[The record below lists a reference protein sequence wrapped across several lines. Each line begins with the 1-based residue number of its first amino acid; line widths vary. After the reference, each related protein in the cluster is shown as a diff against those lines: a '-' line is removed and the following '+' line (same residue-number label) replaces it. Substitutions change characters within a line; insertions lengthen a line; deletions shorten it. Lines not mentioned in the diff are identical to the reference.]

1 MCPDEESLGDMG
13 IPELTEVLGE
23 EDSVD
28 FLALE
33 LCNMG
38 GIEIAYEWRP
48 AFGRFG
54 ADVLVAIPNAGPP
67 LDWDRAF
74 ARIRSPGHAP
84 MSIGSNGSN
93 GSNGSAEPALDPAA
107 MTAADFGRLVVEE
120 GRHGRE
126 IAAGDRPERAAH
138 EAAACFDLGKAEG
151 VKRAVDALAVAL
163 AAGDGSEAAF
173 CGLRGGAEDAIMLY
187 DGPDGSLVDIYDL
200 CARAAEHESLDE
212 AARARAA
219 DALSALDAFVI
230 SSFGMS
236 GYEGFEE
243 GKNGVCIV
251 FPANEPGRWK
261 NFNWY
266 TPLDNLSDGKQ
277 LGRWAFLADGATPA
291 NGVVENWFEL
301 LDSWFDTADA
311 RGGANRYSY

>member
-1 MCPDEESLGDMG
+1 MCPDEQSRGDMG

-38 GIEIAYEWRP
+38 AIEIAYEWRP

-84 MSIGSNGSN
+84 ASMPGNGSP
-93 GSNGSAEPALDPAA
+93 GSTGPALDPAA
-107 MTAADFGRLVVEE
+107 MTAADFGRLAVEE
-120 GRHGRE
+120 GRRGRE
-126 IAAGDRPERAAH
+126 LAAGTRPELSAH
-138 EAAACFDLGKAEG
+138 EAAACFDLTKAEG

-173 CGLRGGAEDAIMLY
+173 CGLRGGKEGAIMLY
-187 DGPDGSLVDIYDL
+187 DGPDGTLVDLYDL
-200 CARAAEHESLDE
+200 CARAVEHEALGE
-212 AARARAA
+212 TARARAA
-219 DALSALDAFVI
+219 DALAALDAFVI
-230 SSFGMS
+230 ASFGMS
-236 GYEGFEE
+236 AYKGFED

-251 FPANEPGRWK
+251 FPANEPGIW
-261 NFNWY
+261 NGFNWY

-291 NGVVENWFEL
+291 NGAVENWFEL
-301 LDSWFDTADA
+301 LDCWFDTPDS
-311 RGGANRYSY
+311 RGGSNRYSY